1 MEEWE
6 GGGSGRELPM
16 LRGQNHERQQEV
28 TATTFAC
35 VKSVREE
42 LEIKRGR
49 ERKRKRERERGKER
63 GRELERGN

>member
-1 MEEWE
+1 M
-6 GGGSGRELPM
+6 
-16 LRGQNHERQQEV
+16 QNHERQQEV

-49 ERKRKRERERGKER
+49 EREKERERKREGKRVRKRQLKE
-63 GRELERGN
+63 